1 MSDIVE
7 RLRKGGPCIEAAGC
21 DGGGPCKVMNA
32 SSGCACA
39 EAADTITFLRAELEK
54 MRADIAYADKH
65 ASKVEGLLW
74 GTAKENEKLRA
85 ALSPFASTKADDGY
99 DYISGLPDTVIVRI
113 EASVGEMKAARAAL
127 SGDKHE

>member
-39 EAADTITFLRAELEK
+39 EAADEITRLRNELHIAEAWSA
-54 MRADIAYADKH
+54 RVIA
-65 ASKVEGLLW
+65 
-74 GTAKENEKLRA
+74 GTQQDVIEIARLTAENERLRA
-85 ALSPFASTKADDGY
+85 ALRAVMDDLTLIGENHWLP
-99 DYISGLPDTVIVRI
+99 IGLLNDVIYVN
-113 EASVGEMKAARAAL
+113 ARAAL
-127 SGDKHE
+127 DEK